1 MKKLAPYINIIIA
14 IFILWVGF
22 SVYKAH
28 AAINPKTYIPPQ
40 AFDYK
45 ETIYTELQQ
54 FFIEIP
60 DYNYVPSLIEHESC
74 ISLTHSKCWNPK
86 SRLKTSR
93 EEGAGLGQV
102 TKAYRPDGSLRFDTL
117 TDLRTRYKN
126 ELKELSWDNVYT
138 RPDLQIRS
146 MILLIKESYQKLYNI
161 VNPYDRLAMTDSAYN
176 GGLNDVFKARRACGL
191 SSSCNSKIWFK
202 NVELF
207 SPKSTKVLYG
217 TRSSKDINLHHV
229 KDVMTIKLPK
239 YQNQYFNGER

>member
-28 AAINPKTYIPPQ
+28 AAINPKTYIPPK
-40 AFDYK
+40 AFLYK
-45 ETIYTELQQ
+45 NMIYQEILTNFPELP
-54 FFIEIP
+54 E
-60 DYNYVPSLIEHESC
+60 YNYPPALAEHESC
-74 ISLTHSKCWNPK
+74 ITLTHRRCWTPT
-86 SRLKTSR
+86 SQLKTKR
-93 EEGAGLGQV
+93 EEGAGIFQL
-102 TKAYRPDGSLRFDTL
+102 TRAYRSDGSLRFDTL

-191 SSSCNSKIWFK
+191 SSSCNSQIWFK